1 MDAAILVYE
10 AAYVVHHGRIAALA
24 GARVRLAETEEFQ
37 ETTQSDV
44 IASID
49 LHIHHPEN
57 RHIYLLDSFY
67 YGVGRIAALA
77 GARVRL
83 AETEEL
89 QETTQSDVIAS
100 IDLHIHHPE
109 NRHIYLLD
117 SFYYGVGRV
126 TALAGVRVRLSETLH
141 KAPKSLLA

>member
-10 AAYVVHHGRIAALA
+10 AAYVVHHRSIAALA
-24 GARVRLAETEEFQ
+24 GARVRLAETEELQ
-37 ETTQSDV
+37 ETTQSDI

-77 GARVRL
+77 GACVRL
-83 AETEEL
+83 TETE
-89 QETTQSDVIAS
+89 
-100 IDLHIHHPE
+100 
-109 NRHIYLLD
+109 
-117 SFYYGVGRV
+117 
-126 TALAGVRVRLSETLH
+126 
-141 KAPKSLLA
+141 